1 MHLLE
6 SLHLVALVL
15 REAPI
20 ACYSCVIPIT
30 LDDLEQEDRR
40 EKLGDCASSPIGG
53 L

>member
-1 MHLLE
+1 MHLLD

-15 REAPI
+15 CVATI
-20 ACYSCVIPIT
+20 VCYSCVIPVT
-30 LDDLEQEDRR
+30 LDDLELRDRR